1 MANNTVEFWSVNGIS
16 LHQFGWSV
24 TTLSGTRYAL
34 PTKRG
39 ENTPYAY
46 IPGSSHRIKV
56 DEERVISLQ
65 MFMTG
70 SDPATGI
77 PGSNPVQKWN
87 DNWDTLRRL
96 VYSPTGSQV
105 TLTRRTL
112 LTNWLGSG
120 TPLLTVDALAEMT
133 GTMEPTMT
141 GRTRAEFV
149 LDFTL
154 ADPYFY
160 GGSETQNLTKD
171 IISPVVNTGHVVA
184 KARHMSIDLIG
195 PLTNPT
201 VTNLSTSPVTSVTF
215 TGTIGSG
222 STLTINVSQFQ
233 ALLAPANTNQ
243 IAKISHS
250 GNRNWFA
257 LYPGNNNIRLTA
269 TSGTGSGVLRW
280 RAPYV

>member
-1 MANNTVEFWSVNGIS
+1 MANNTLEWWAVNGVS

-34 PTKRG
+34 PTRRG
-39 ENTPYAY
+39 ENTSYAY
-46 IPGSSHRIKV
+46 IPGAAHRNKV
-56 DEERVISLQ
+56 EEQRVITLQ

-77 PGSNPVQKWN
+77 PASNPAQKWN
-87 DNWDTLRRL
+87 DNWDVLRRL
-96 VYSPTGSQV
+96 VYSPSGSQV
-105 TLTRRTL
+105 TLTRRTSL
-112 LTNWLGSG
+112 SGWLGSG
-120 TPLLTVDALAEMT
+120 TPILTVDALAEMT

-141 GRTRAEFV
+141 GRTRSEFA
-149 LDFTL
+149 LDFML
-154 ADPYFY
+154 ADPFFY
-160 GGSETQNLTKD
+160 GASETQNLVKD
-171 IISPVVNTGHVVA
+171 TIHSVVNNGHSVA
-184 KARHMSIDLIG
+184 KSANMSIDLIG
-195 PLTNPT
+195 PLTNPV
-201 VTNLSTSPVTSVTF
+201 VTNLTTSPVTSVTF

-257 LYPGNNNIRLTA
+257 LYPGSNNIRLTA
-269 TSGTGSGVLRW
+269 SSGAGSGVLRW
-280 RAPYV
+280 RAPFV